1 MYHPRLKYTALF
13 VEVTGDPVMVVDKG
27 KIELKIE
34 DVRLQLD
41 SSERDQKPDM
51 TILLSPE
58 IDSETAIRC
67 FELAIRE
74 VQKHGTFTMKQLLA
88 RDLKVSQVA
97 KPSFDSNL
105 DAALRGK

>member
-1 MYHPRLKYTALF
+1 MTNVSSATQIHRPL

-88 RDLKVSQVA
+88 RDLKSKSGSETFIRQ
-97 KPSFDSNL
+97 
-105 DAALRGK
+105 